1 MRILSFKQFINE
13 AKDGQGLTIFD
24 IDETMFHTKAK
35 IKVTKD
41 GKTLKS
47 LDNQQF
53 NDYELQPGE
62 EYDFGEFRNAKLFN
76 QTSTPIARMIS
87 KVKAI
92 LRNATRAGSKV
103 IIVTARADFDDK
115 KVFLDTFRKQDIDI
129 DKVHVERSGNLGGSA
144 AKNKE
149 TVFKKYLNTGKYA
162 RIRLFDDAMS
172 NLKIFLSLQQS
183 YPDVSFEAFLAKSN
197 GSVQRIR
204 K

>member
-1 MRILSFKQFINE
+1 MLTFKEFINE
-13 AKDGQGLTIFD
+13 AKDGKGLTIFD

-35 IKVTKD
+35 IKVMKN
-41 GKTLKS
+41 GKLVKS

-62 EYDFGEFRNAKLFN
+62 EYDFGEFRSAKIFN
-76 QTSTPIARMIS
+76 QTSTPIARMIA
-87 KVKAI
+87 KAKAI
-92 LRNATRAGSKV
+92 LRNATRTGSKV

-115 KVFLDTFRKQDIDI
+115 DTFLDTFRKQGIDI
-129 DKVHVERSGNLGGSA
+129 DNVYVERSGNLGGSA

-149 TVFKKYLNTGKYA
+149 IIFKKYLDTGKYA

-172 NLKIFLSLQQS
+172 NLKIFLSLKQS
-183 YPDVSFEAFLAKSN
+183 YPEVSFEAFLAKSN

>member
-13 AKDGQGLTIFD
+13 AKDGKGLTIFD

-62 EYDFGEFRNAKLFN
+62 KYDFGEFRNAKLFN

-115 KVFLDTFRKQDIDI
+115 EVFLDTFRKQDIDI
-129 DKVHVERSGNLGGSA
+129 DKVYVERSGNLGGST

-183 YPDVSFEAFLAKSN
+183 YPDVSFEAFLAKPN